1 MTTWADVSLERI
13 LTSFNTRL
21 TSQALSLCALDQVQK
36 LRCVD
41 DFLEGEVIEKGQRY
55 DTSIELDDDGTL
67 HMSCDCG
74 KMRESPCVHAIA
86 LMIAQ
91 ASRNK
96 PLPLELPTAT
106 TPAPQPT
113 PTWSMP
119 FLTATS
125 QEILADWKKRL
136 QSLTVK
142 DMRDISA
149 AWGGKVKGSL
159 REQVSEGLI
168 EMMTRPGALAQ
179 VLERLQPDAR
189 RVLDILCTIAAPA
202 SISNFGQIHPYLDAI
217 LAYSGP
223 KPRSARECLEDL
235 ARLGICRTDYHAAP
249 YPVPLQVVVQLPPD
263 PTLFKILEGEPKRIT
278 LAKPFQFTRLTLRLL
293 LMAQNKLLICA
304 PAPRIV
310 TKSGWVMRNEADQ
323 DATEREILPEPG
335 YLADNFRTSL
345 AATLDKPS
353 ELIDLAAR
361 MLEFN
366 GIWAPRAP
374 EKLHE
379 RMHTW
384 MQLSPQEQ
392 SRRLFTQFAGFPTQI
407 ELDLARQTGFAASHN
422 ARANLNYQDFLKVLG
437 MSRFRLVR
445 LLILAPSQ
453 QWLEIESILH
463 ILHGLQPG
471 WWLEFNS
478 RQKEPYNQQIWGS
491 VPVWANAGRKRIDPL
506 RYEDWRK
513 AYGQFYLTILTR
525 TLHWLGLV
533 DVAWR
538 EDQPVA
544 IRLAEFG
551 EFLLNRRLD
560 FALPAPQ
567 SGKPALLQHP
577 DGTFELDLD
586 LATPDLIN
594 LLMRI
599 AVPVTDKV
607 KTGSAIP
614 RRLSYRISETGLG
627 EAFES
632 GWTVEQII
640 ARLQSA
646 TDQPLSAWL
655 VERMQAIWDHF
666 GRLQIYEDMALIEF
680 ADDYCLPELLAGT
693 SLSQILLYTFS
704 PRLIAVRPEA
714 VDKFVADLQAK
725 GYTPRLEGGL
735 HA

>member
-1 MTTWADVSLERI
+1 MSTWADISIERI
-13 LTSFNTRL
+13 LTSFNPKVTAE
-21 TSQALSLCALDQVQK
+21 ALSLCTLDQVQK

-55 DTSIELDDDGTL
+55 DTSIEMDDDGTL

-74 KMRESPCVHAIA
+74 RMRESPCVHAIA

-91 ASRNK
+91 ASRNTRT
-96 PLPLELPTAT
+96 PLELPTAT
-106 TPAPQPT
+106 APRAQSS
-113 PTWSMP
+113 PTWPTP
-119 FLTATS
+119 FLTATP
-125 QEILADWKKRL
+125 QEIVADWKKRL
-136 QSLTVK
+136 PSLTVK

-149 AWGGKVKGSL
+149 AWGVKVKGSL
-159 REQVSEGLI
+159 REQVTEGLI
-168 EMMTRPGALAQ
+168 EIVTRPGALTQ
-179 VLERLQPDAR
+179 VLERLQPDTR
-189 RVLDILCTIAAPA
+189 RVLDILCTIAAPV
-202 SISNFGQIHPYLDAI
+202 SISNFGQITPYLDAI
-217 LAYSGP
+217 LANTGP
-223 KPRSARECLEDL
+223 KPRPAKECLEDL
-235 ARLGICRTDYHAAP
+235 ERLGICRTDYTAP
-249 YPVPLQVVVQLPPD
+249 YPVPLQVVVQLQPD
-263 PTLFKILEGEPKRIT
+263 PTLFKIFEGEPKRIT

-293 LMAQNKLLICA
+293 LMAQNKLLNCA
-304 PAPRIV
+304 PAPRIA
-310 TKSGWVMRNEADQ
+310 TKSGWVLRAEADQ
-323 DATEREILPEPG
+323 DMLEREILPEHG
-335 YLADNFRTSL
+335 YLADNLRTSL

-361 MLEFN
+361 MLDAS
-366 GIWAPRAP
+366 GMWAPRAP

-384 MQLSPQEQ
+384 MQLTPQEQ
-392 SRRLFTQFAGFPTQI
+392 SRRLFIVFAGFPTQI

-422 ARANLNYQDFLKVLG
+422 ARSNPNYQDFLKMLG

-445 LLILAPSQ
+445 LLMLAPGQ

-478 RQKEPYNQQIWGS
+478 RQKDPYNQQIWGN

-551 EFLLNRRLD
+551 EFLLNRRPD

-567 SGKPALLQHP
+567 AGKPALLQHP
-577 DGTFELDLD
+577 DGTFELELD

-627 EAFES
+627 ETFES

-646 TDQPLSAWL
+646 TDQPISAWL

-735 HA
+735 RA